1 MNKVNLNQSLKQ
13 LAQILNWF
21 EDQKEVDVEAG
32 LQKIKE
38 GANLIKVSR
47 ERLKAIENEFENI
60 KEKIKGDA
68 DIVGS
73 KSEVL

>member
-1 MNKVNLNQSLKQ
+1 MNKVNLDQSLKQ
-13 LAQILNWF
+13 LSQILRWF

-47 ERLKAIENEFENI
+47 ERLKAIENEFENL
-60 KEKIKGDA
+60 KEKIKV
-68 DIVGS
+68 DIDN
-73 KSEVL
+73 EEE